1 MLFVGWLIS
10 YLRYLCLLAL
20 RAMVPSTNLLIWC
33 FVFILLVFVL
43 CLVCPIFPVFVCF
56 VFVFVIVATVLVAI
70 NKENDDE
77 EDGQEGGADAQRLL
91 LHTLTSPCCRRSP

>member
-43 CLVCPIFPVFVCF
+43 CLVCPIFPVFVCCPILMTAS
-56 VFVFVIVATVLVAI
+56 VFSNVYVKIKHDT
-70 NKENDDE
+70 
-77 EDGQEGGADAQRLL
+77 
-91 LHTLTSPCCRRSP
+91 